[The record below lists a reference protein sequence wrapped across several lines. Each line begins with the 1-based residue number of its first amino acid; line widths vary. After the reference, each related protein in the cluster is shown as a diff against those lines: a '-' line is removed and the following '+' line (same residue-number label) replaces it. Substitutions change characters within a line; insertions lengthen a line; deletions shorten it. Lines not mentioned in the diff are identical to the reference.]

1 LSPKIRIS
9 GMGLSCALGRGVAA
23 CAEALEQGRVNTVE
37 VELKGLSEPVK
48 MPYYRIPDGADL
60 FDPSRFET
68 LILEAAAEALK
79 GAGLKQAELAALPVF
94 VGSSAFT
101 ISLSEHAMAAS
112 LAKGGQALALPHVGF
127 QQIAELSRRLG
138 VGGAAYA
145 FNTACTSAA
154 NALMT
159 ASRMLRLGRHAHA
172 LVLGVELANLTT
184 LAGFSGLQ
192 LIASEL
198 KPFDLKR
205 GGIVLG
211 EGIGAVL
218 LSAASEG
225 AGGFSIAGACSN
237 SDTHSV
243 TTANPDGSSIAAL
256 EAELLRSS
264 GVEASEILAL
274 KSHGTASPMND
285 TGEAAGMRR
294 VFNPLPPL
302 LALKPYIGH
311 TLGACGANELVLLCA
326 ALERGF
332 LPAVPGF
339 ETLDPLL
346 GVTPLLKKMPSRPGL
361 SMLNF
366 FGFGGNN
373 AALLLRQ
380 EP

>member
-1 LSPKIRIS
+1 
-9 GMGLSCALGRGVAA
+9 MGLSCALGRGVEA
-23 CAEALEQGRVNTVE
+23 CAAALEAGRINTVE
-37 VELKGLSEPVK
+37 VELKGLSEPVQ
-48 MPYYRIPDGADL
+48 MPYYRIPDGSEL
-60 FDPSRFET
+60 FDPARFEA
-68 LILEAAAEALK
+68 LILEAAAEALRD
-79 GAGLKQAELAALPVF
+79 AGLSQAELAALPVF

-101 ISLSEHAMAAS
+101 ISLSESAMAAS
-112 LAKGGQALALPHVGF
+112 LAGGGRALALPHVGF
-127 QQIAELSRRLG
+127 QQIAEPVRRLG
-138 VGGAAYA
+138 VGGEAYA

-159 ASRMLRLGRHAHA
+159 ASRMLQLGRHPHA

-192 LIASEL
+192 LIAKEL
-198 KPFDLKR
+198 KPFDLRR

-218 LSAASEG
+218 LSARSG
-225 AGGFSIAGACSN
+225 PGKGFSLAGACSN

-256 EAELLRSS
+256 EAELLKSS
-264 GVEASEILAL
+264 GVEASEVLFL

-285 TGEAAGMRR
+285 SGEAAGMRR
-294 VFNPLPPL
+294 VFNPLPPI

-332 LPAVPGF
+332 LPPAPGF
-339 ETLDPLL
+339 ETPDPLL
-346 GVTPLLKKMPSRPGL
+346 GVTPLLKKAASKPGL

-380 EP
+380 DA